1 MSIEGTAKTEY
12 ASLSGKIHTFVVDK
26 TLSISGACADAKATG
41 EAIESAVGSV
51 HETAAEYATEK
62 ALEAV
67 GELASGVAERAA
79 IDSVESLV
87 EAEVAK
93 QATMTVEEVRAICV

>member
-41 EAIESAVGSV
+41 DAVEAAIEEATDAATEHATEQAIAAVNPAVEEAISKLTPDDINAVSQDDAM
-51 HETAAEYATEK
+51 TA
-62 ALEAV
+62 
-67 GELASGVAERAA
+67 
-79 IDSVESLV
+79 
-87 EAEVAK
+87 
-93 QATMTVEEVRAICV
+93 EEVRAICV